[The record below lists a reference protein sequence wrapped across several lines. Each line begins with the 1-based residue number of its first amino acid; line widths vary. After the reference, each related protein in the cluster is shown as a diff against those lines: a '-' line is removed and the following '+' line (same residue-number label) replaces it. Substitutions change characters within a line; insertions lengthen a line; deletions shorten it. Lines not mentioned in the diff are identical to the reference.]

1 MYCSDLYCA
10 EDSGALHYTLSPVN
24 AGKLA
29 AVTRV
34 SVVTLLEYDDTDR
47 DDDGNKIWDD
57 PSVSGGKGGRR
68 RREIMKKVGAYV
80 TVVNMHRTL

>member
-1 MYCSDLYCA
+1 MS
-10 EDSGALHYTLSPVN
+10 SVN
-24 AGKLA
+24 ARKL
-29 AVTRV
+29 AVTRI
-34 SVVTLLEYDDTDR
+34 SVVTLVEYDDTDR

-80 TVVNMHRTL
+80 TVVNMCRTL